1 MHSGASSADSLATA
15 VSFLLCSRCVCD
27 TERDFANVSFLIG
40 LGPKRHMIDLLSLV
54 VWILNTC
61 DAQCVCDNQR
71 MQPAREC
78 CDLRSASI

>member
-1 MHSGASSADSLATA
+1 MHSGASSADSLAAA
-15 VSFLLCSRCVCD
+15 VREHFCLQPVRD
-27 TERDFANVSFLIG
+27 TERDFANVIG
-40 LGPKRHMIDLLSLV
+40 HGPKRHMIDLLYDCLV